1 MMKFASL
8 VALFVSASECG
19 NQVADGEALFP
30 TEARTLQKTYSVDYA
45 MQYDITY
52 GSNFK
57 VLNNFPAA
65 EQYVLTMC
73 DTEKPTDDKVDA
85 VSPLQTDFTRKHF
98 TVPLQ
103 SYGTDTT
110 GPVGKFA
117 ILDVVDRQKY
127 VTNLASHPCLQKAL
141 GCDDTMMAAGWGEDA
156 KLAEQIESVDG
167 FFRDYGNAASE
178 KTIAVHSY
186 LDPHVLNRAE
196 WIKFVAAFFNKEDVA
211 EKHMEEEEKKWETL
225 TKEGA
230 SHSTTPRVAFIG
242 ASSWSGEY
250 QISLAAY
257 KMSLVAAAGGKSFAT
272 SDFSSMEHAVI
283 TGTTNPTIGFNMTDP
298 AAKAAY
304 QAALADVD
312 VLIDETY
319 HWDPASYNAESFATN
334 FGFDGAGA
342 TIFREDGVLN
352 PNGGMD
358 WFEGAY
364 ANPSVLL
371 SDLVAA
377 IHATDGKRVYF
388 RKLDET
394 PTILTPEDCDTDLP
408 VCGDVDAPATIEAP
422 CQKYRTCPDPTTAA
436 AADDA
441 ATTAEPVTEDQS
453 GSFAVGLLMV
463 AAALA

>member
-8 VALFVSASECG
+8 FALLVSATECG
-19 NQVADGEALFP
+19 PKVMEGDDSHFP
-30 TEARTLQKTYSVDYA
+30 TAFRSLQKSYSVDFA

-57 VLNNFPAA
+57 VLNNFAAA

-73 DTEKPTDDKVDA
+73 DSEKPKDEAVDA

-103 SYGTDTT
+103 SYGADTT
-110 GPVGKFA
+110 GPLRK
-117 ILDVVDRQKY
+117 LDVIGVHDRQKY
-127 VTNLASHPCLQKAL
+127 ISSSTTAPCLQKAL
-141 GCDDTMMAAGWGEDA
+141 GCDADMAAAGWGEA
-156 KLAEQIESVDG
+156 EKLAEQIESVDG
-167 FFRDYGNAASE
+167 YFRDYGDAASE

-211 EKHMEEEEKKWETL
+211 EKHMQEEQSKWETL

-230 SHSTTPRVAFIG
+230 SKPTTPLVAFIG
-242 ASSWSGEY
+242 ASTWSGEY

-257 KMSLVAAAGGKSFAT
+257 KVSLVAAAGGKSFAT
-272 SDFSSMEHAVI
+272 SDFSSNEHAVI
-283 TGTTNPTIGFNMTDP
+283 AGTTNPTIGFNMTDP
-298 AAKAAY
+298 DAKAAF

-342 TIFREDGVLN
+342 QIFREDGLL
-352 PNGGMD
+352 GGAGGAGMD

-364 ANPSVLL
+364 AHPSVLL
-371 SDLVAA
+371 ADFVAA
-377 IHATDGKRVYF
+377 LHSTDAERVYL
-388 RKLDET
+388 RKLDES
-394 PTILTPEDCDTDLP
+394 PTVMTAADCKKDLLA
-408 VCGDVDAPATIEAP
+408 CGDFDAPATIEAP
-422 CQKYRTCPDPTTAA
+422 CLRFDTCGASSATTAA
-436 AADDA
+436 P
-441 ATTAEPVTEDQS
+441 AEEESSAFVAGAS
-453 GSFAVGLLMV
+453 LLL
-463 AAALA
+463 AAAFA